1 MAGKAVS
8 IIAGILALA
17 FIGAVIYAG
26 NLSSTY
32 SEKLRQKDSKIQELE
47 AELQKLKTQQTV
59 EKQPQQP
66 AQPQPATP
74 AATIKC
80 ADCHGDV
87 SVFHEIAMLKKLDEK
102 KGITPPRICTNCHGK
117 KIHKIHE
124 RKIQN
129 LGVTMCKTCHMTKE
143 GDFRVPQKRPGDI
156 LVCQVCHFDG
166 NYIKIHK
173 AKCERC
179 HYGKVLDIHKPL
191 LEKRY
196 KEIQSLI
203 KENQSQ

>member
-1 MAGKAVS
+1 MAGKGVS

-17 FIGAVIYAG
+17 FIGAVIYVG

-32 SEKLRQKDSKIQELE
+32 SEQLREKDSKIQELE
-47 AELQKLKTQQTV
+47 TELQKLKSQKTEVEQLQPTQVKPTAPVV
-59 EKQPQQP
+59 E
-66 AQPQPATP
+66 
-74 AATIKC
+74 INC

-87 SVFHEIAMLKKLDEK
+87 SVFHEIAMLQKLDEQ

-124 RKIQN
+124 RKIQA
-129 LGVTMCKTCHMTKE
+129 LGVSMCKTCHMTEE
-143 GDFRVPQKRPGDI
+143 GEFRVPEKRPGDI

-196 KEIQSLI
+196 QEIQNLV

>member
-1 MAGKAVS
+1 MASKVTGV
-8 IIAGILALA
+8 IIAVLAIALV
-17 FIGAVIYAG
+17 GTLIYMG
-26 NLSSTY
+26 NVSSTY
-32 SEKLRQKDSKIQELE
+32 SQQLEEKNKKIASLE
-47 AELQKLKTQQTV
+47 AELNKLKSELASAKEAKPTTTETKQAPTKVVTQ
-59 EKQPQQP
+59 
-66 AQPQPATP
+66 
-74 AATIKC
+74 INC

-87 SVFHEIAMLKKLDEK
+87 STFHQIEKLMKVDK
-102 KGITPPRICTNCHGK
+102 AKGIEPPRICTTCHGE

-124 RKIQN
+124 RKIEER
-129 LGVTMCKTCHMTKE
+129 GVEMCKFCHMTKE

-179 HYGKVLDIHKPL
+179 HYGKANEIHKPI

-196 KEIQSLI
+196 EEIASL
-203 KENQSQ
+203 